1 LKNIV
6 GLYKIPS
13 LSVEDS
19 SSEGRR
25 SACHQKLKKKG
36 KQTMENQK
44 ENLIKKLEINK
55 EKLNNVQKKKE
66 NLERER
72 KTLEAKIANQ
82 EFQLQVLQ
90 RTETQ

>member
-1 LKNIV
+1 
-6 GLYKIPS
+6 
-13 LSVEDS
+13 
-19 SSEGRR
+19 
-25 SACHQKLKKKG
+25 
-36 KQTMENQK
+36 MENQK

-55 EKLNNVQKKKE
+55 EKLNNVQKKME